1 MKRLNKTRLKEI
13 NLICANKENLYTKI
27 NDFIASKLEDVA
39 KLIRKGDLHLTLEE
53 MMAMH
58 YMANMEVLDLESSLR
73 HTGMSKTEFYN
84 AIAHGYF
91 PAGHKMG
98 RRRDASRT
106 FWFRQELNE
115 GLWKLTHN

>member
-13 NLICANKENLYTKI
+13 NLICANKENLYTKV

-39 KLIRKGDLHLTLEE
+39 KLIRKGDLHLTSEE

-91 PAGHKMG
+91 PAGHKW
-98 RRRDASRT
+98 DAGET
-106 FWFRQELNE
+106 LPEHF
-115 GLWKLTHN
+115 GLDKNLMKGYGN